1 MTYEAKRHVILKLQW
16 ELVLDKR
23 YQIFISSTYSDLTE
37 ERKEIM
43 QALLELDSIPAGM
56 ELFPAANED
65 QWTLIKKVIDD
76 CDYYIIVVAGRYGSI
91 GPDGISYTEMEFRYA
106 RDSGKP
112 IIGFVHKEP
121 EKIAVGL
128 CENSQEGKDKLDV
141 FRELVKS
148 KPCRFYTSPAE
159 LGSQVSRSL
168 VKLIK
173 SSPAIGWVRGD
184 QVPAEGAAKE
194 ILDLR
199 HRIDGL
205 QRELDAARTSAPA
218 GTKDLASGDDEIC
231 LKYSFVA
238 SPTAYAMD
246 GNGYSSER
254 EFSWNEIFAAVSP
267 LMIDEATEP
276 EIARGL
282 IAMIER
288 TVRPELEEEDK
299 KFKNFNLSS
308 FKLNSEDFQTVKVQL
323 RALGLI
329 VKSTRNRSVKDNGT
343 YWTITP
349 YGDNVMIQLRAMRKP
364 QYTKIL
370 TNIEPS

>member
-1 MTYEAKRHVILKLQW
+1 
-16 ELVLDKR
+16 LDKR
-23 YQIFISSTYSDLTE
+23 YQVFISSTYSDLTD

-56 ELFPAANED
+56 ELFPAADED

-112 IIGFVHKEP
+112 IIGFIHKEP
-121 EKIAVGL
+121 EKIAAGL
-128 CENSQEGKDKLDV
+128 CEAAPDGKAKLDA
-141 FRELVKS
+141 FRALVKS
-148 KPCRFYTSPAE
+148 KPCRFYTSPAD

-173 SSPAIGWVRGD
+173 TSPAIGWVRGD
-184 QVPAEGAAKE
+184 QVPTEGAAKE

-205 QRELDAARTSAPA
+205 QSELDALRVSAPA
-218 GTKDLASGDDEIC
+218 GTQDLANGKDEIF

-238 SPTAYAMD
+238 SSDTFAMD
-246 GNGYSSER
+246 GYEYKRSR
-254 EFSWNEIFAAVSP
+254 AFSWDDIFATVSP

-276 EIARGL
+276 EIIRGL
-282 IAMIER
+282 VTMIER
-288 TVRPELEEEDK
+288 TVKPELVKENEILRTHY
-299 KFKNFNLSS
+299 LSK
-308 FKLNSEDFQTVKVQL
+308 FKLNSDDFQTVKVQL

-329 VKSTRNRSVKDNGT
+329 AQSTRNRSVKNNAT

-349 YGDNVMIQLRAMRKP
+349 YGDNAMMQLRAMRKLENS
-364 QYTKIL
+364 TL
-370 TNIEPS
+370 

>member
-1 MTYEAKRHVILKLQW
+1 LE
-16 ELVLDKR
+16 KR
-23 YQIFISSTYSDLTE
+23 YQVFISSTYSDLTE

-56 ELFPAANED
+56 ELFPAADED

-112 IIGFVHKEP
+112 IIGFIHKEP
-121 EKIAVGL
+121 EKIAAGL
-128 CENSQEGKDKLDV
+128 CETSQEGKAKLDA
-141 FRELVKS
+141 FRELVKT

-184 QVPAEGAAKE
+184 QVLSEGATKE
-194 ILDLR
+194 ILELR
-199 HRIDGL
+199 NRIESL
-205 QRELDAARTSAPA
+205 QQELEATRITAPA
-218 GTKDLASGDDEIC
+218 GTQDLANGDDEIR
-231 LKYSFVA
+231 LRYSFVA
-238 SPTAYAMD
+238 SPSEYTMD
-246 GNGYSSER
+246 GTQYTSAR
-254 EFSWNEIFAAVSP
+254 TFTWNEIFAAVSP
-267 LMIDEATEP
+267 LMIDEATEA
-276 EIARGL
+276 EIVRGL
-282 IAMIER
+282 VSMLER
-288 TVRPELEEEDK
+288 TVRPELAQEDK
-299 KFKNFNLSS
+299 KFKNLNLLS
-308 FKLNSEDFQTVKVQL
+308 FKLNSDDFQTVKVQL

-349 YGDNVMIQLRAMRKP
+349 YGDNAMMQLRAMRKP
-364 QYTKIL
+364 QHTKTL
-370 TNIEPS
+370 TENDAS